1 MLVVEQRSAN
11 DRRLNS
17 DTTQS
22 LTLAALHS
30 GEYAWLISSKLISL
44 DDLDSASIEARET
57 DVSIEHVLINR
68 YNIKPTEIGMS
79 ISRYH
84 EVPYLQFRQ
93 DDIPRPAD
101 LIKKLKRDMLLRS
114 GWLPIEDSD
123 GRVKVTTTDP
133 SLARSARHGS
143 ITPGAIFGKPIS
155 WTVTTGI
162 EFRLFLDW
170 LFADEHPSREV
181 AAEPVDDGS
190 TIDDI
195 VANLSSDDDE
205 SGLGEDAVVD
215 PAEES
220 EIVRLVNR
228 ILIEAYR
235 KKVSDIH
242 IEPIFRGKA
251 SNSCVRIRYR
261 LDGALKRYTDVPFK
275 YRAAVISRLKIVAG
289 LDISEKR
296 RPQDGKFKMQISG
309 GTSFEMRIATIPS
322 QAGMEDAVIRILASG
337 AKPMPINGAG
347 LSTRNERMVRVAIG
361 KPYGLFFVCG
371 PTGSGKTTT
380 LHSILAHLNTEDTK
394 IWTAEDP
401 VEIVQEGLRQ
411 VQINKKAGL
420 DFASVMRSFLRA
432 DPDIIMVGEMR
443 DKETVSTG
451 IEASLTGHLV
461 LSTLH
466 TNSAPESIIRLLD
479 MGMDPFNFADAL
491 LGILAQRL
499 ARTLCKDCK
508 ESYEPGQDEI
518 RIMISEYCED
528 LKCLPAFQLNYQDA
542 VKNVYAEW
550 VKEFGK
556 NGKLTLNRAKPGGCT
571 ACDGRGYRGRAG
583 LHEFLSANDEV
594 KESIQKRERPA
605 DISRIAFQTAD
616 FRTLKQDGIE
626 KVLKGVFDMSEIRKV
641 CIK

>member
-1 MLVVEQRSAN
+1 MRMSAL
-11 DRRLNS
+11 RG
-17 DTTQS
+17 
-22 LTLAALHS
+22 
-30 GEYAWLISSKLISL
+30 GEYAWLANNKFITP

-57 DVSIEHVLINR
+57 DVSVEHVLIKS
-68 YNIKPTEIGMS
+68 YSIGLVEIGAALS
-79 ISRYH
+79 QYH
-84 EVPYLQFRQ
+84 GIPYMPFNSDGAQ
-93 DDIPRPAD
+93 RPAD
-101 LIKKLKRDMLLRS
+101 LIKRLKRDLLLKS
-114 GWLPIEDSD
+114 GWLPIEDMGD
-123 GRVKVTTTDP
+123 QVKVTTTDP
-133 SLARSARHGS
+133 SLARASRQGS
-143 ITPGAIFGKPIS
+143 VTPGAIFGKPII

-162 EFRLFLDW
+162 EFRLFMDW
-170 LFADEHPSREV
+170 LFAAEDHLNNEIEVEH
-181 AAEPVDDGS
+181 VDDGL

-195 VANLSSDDDE
+195 VANLSSNSEYDDGDI
-205 SGLGEDAVVD
+205 AVD

-220 EIVRLVNR
+220 EIVRLINR

-242 IEPIFRGKA
+242 IEPIFRSKA
-251 SNSCVRIRYR
+251 SNSCVRIRFR

-275 YRAAVISRLKIVAG
+275 YRSAIISRLKVVSG

-337 AKPMPINGAG
+337 AKPMPLNGAG
-347 LSTRNERMVRVAIG
+347 LSARNERMVKQAIE

-443 DKETVSTG
+443 DKETVATG

-466 TNSAPESIIRLLD
+466 TNSAPESVIRLLD

-508 ESYEPGQDEI
+508 ETYEPPHDEI
-518 RIMISEYCED
+518 RAMIVEYCED
-528 LKCLPAFQLNYQDA
+528 LKCLPEFKSNYNEA
-542 VKNVYAEW
+542 AKAVYAEW
-550 VKEFGK
+550 IKDFGK
-556 NGKLTLNRAKPGGCT
+556 DGKLTLSRAKKGGCI
-571 ACDGRGYRGRAG
+571 ACDSRGYRGRAG

-594 KESIQKRERPA
+594 KASIQRRERPA
-605 DISRIAFQTAD
+605 DISRTAFQTTN

-626 KVLKGVFDMSEIRKV
+626 KVLQGFLDMAEIRKV